1 MRGTNSRWEYR
12 RIVALIRGRV
22 DKSSCNTRDIITYM
36 RKEFGHETKPYEL
49 EKALVRCE
57 RIHRV
62 GSVDLDGE
70 EVTVWISEWD
80 PEFKDNVLLG

>member
-1 MRGTNSRWEYR
+1 
-12 RIVALIRGRV
+12 
-22 DKSSCNTRDIITYM
+22 M